1 MYDNSRLPYDM
12 KTITVTNF
20 YRSKIKKENLTSFY
34 PQNMLS
40 KCLSISFLNP
50 QLNIPI
56 DNSHTQ
62 TQIRFSETSW
72 CFKTCTVF
80 LSYFDL
86 TFLVT
91 LLQQITARD
100 LIRI

>member
-1 MYDNSRLPYDM
+1 M

-20 YRSKIKKENLTSFY
+20 YQSIKIKKENLTSFY
-34 PQNMLS
+34 PQKMLS
-40 KCLSISFLNP
+40 KFLSISFLNP

-56 DNSHTQ
+56 DTSHTQ

-100 LIRI
+100 LIRL